1 MNQANGPLVVIPE
14 PIRSMGWTYDVERS
28 ILEPLGIR
36 LLVSDTP
43 EAAAAALPD
52 ADIVFTSSALRADDI
67 AQLGEGC
74 VGILCYSV
82 GMDYV
87 DAAAAKARGIPIWNC
102 PTSNNEEVSDHAMLL
117 VLAAQRRL
125 FPLAT
130 AARAG
135 DWDIYEWPLLG
146 EIHRLRSRTVGIIGL
161 GRIGHLVAQKLHGFR
176 PTVIAYDPYIDATRD
191 PEVELVSLDE
201 LAARADIVVSCAALT
216 DTSRGIIGAD
226 FLAKTKP
233 GVLIV
238 NVSRGG
244 IVAEDALVEALDRR
258 HVVYAAL
265 DVRSPE
271 PPVAGQDRITG
282 RDDVILTQHIAA
294 SSVESI
300 AGLHV
305 EAAEQ
310 IVRMLREAGRLPAA

>member
-1 MNQANGPLVVIPE
+1 MNVSNGPLVVIPE

-28 ILEPLGIR
+28 MLEPLGVR
-36 LLVSDTP
+36 LLVPDDD
-43 EAAAAALPD
+43 AAAQAALPD
-52 ADIVFTSSALRADDI
+52 ADVVFTSSALRAEDI
-67 AQLGEGC
+67 ARLSEDC

-87 DAAAAKARGIPIWNC
+87 DAAAAKARGIAVWNC

-117 VLAAQRRL
+117 ILATQRRL
-125 FPLAT
+125 LPFAI
-130 AARAG
+130 AARDG
-135 DWDIYEWPLLG
+135 DWDVYEWPLLR
-146 EIHRLRSRTVGIIGL
+146 EIHRLQSRTVGIIGL
-161 GRIGHLVAQKLHGFR
+161 GRIGRLVAQKLRGFR
-176 PTVIAYDPYIDATRD
+176 PTVIACDPFIESSPD
-191 PEVELVSLDE
+191 PEVELVSMDE
-201 LAARADIVVSCAALT
+201 LAARSDIVVS
-216 DTSRGIIGAD
+216 DTSRAVNNAD

-244 IVAEDALVEALDRR
+244 IVDEDALADALDRG
-258 HVVYAAL
+258 HVAYAGL

-271 PPVAGQDRITG
+271 PPVPGQDRITG
-282 RDDVILTQHIAA
+282 RDDVVLTQHIAA
-294 SSVESI
+294 SSVESV

-310 IVRMLREAGRLPAA
+310 IIRMLREAGRLAGA